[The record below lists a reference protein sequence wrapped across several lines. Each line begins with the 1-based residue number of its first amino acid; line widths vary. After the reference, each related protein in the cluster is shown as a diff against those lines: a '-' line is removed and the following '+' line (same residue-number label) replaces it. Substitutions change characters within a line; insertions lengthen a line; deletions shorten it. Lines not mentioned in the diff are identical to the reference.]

1 MLGRKKCTT
10 PFYGVDNQT
19 RTLGGRLFS
28 QRFLKTKDSQFFCQQ
43 TNSIHKFNGCFL
55 RGQVSTNGFKVFVPL
70 P

>member
-1 MLGRKKCTT
+1 MLGEKNVLLLFTLWTVKPGHLRKI
-10 PFYGVDNQT
+10 V
-19 RTLGGRLFS
+19 RS
-28 QRFLKTKDSQFFCQQ
+28 QRFLKTKGSQFFCQQ